1 MPVLS
6 STMVALTFTDDNFYL
21 LIHFKH
27 KIHYNADKFKVNKKA
42 DFSAP
47 KHNIHS
53 FMHYIL
59 EFDIIKIKG
68 AQWRSE

>member
-6 STMVALTFTDDNFYL
+6 SMMVALTFTDANFYL
-21 LIHFKH
+21 LIHIKH
-27 KIHYNADKFKVNKKA
+27 KIHYNAVSFHVNKKA
-42 DFSAP
+42 DFSAL

-59 EFDIIKIKG
+59 EFAIIKTIG
-68 AQWRSE
+68 IP